1 MTMNI
6 KTLLVGASALALTAC
21 GDAQFGQSWNQ
32 EAGAFIDEG
41 GFGNPTMNNTQIQNG
56 DLQFLANLN
65 QRFAA
70 EVPTMVTFEF
80 DRTTLDADA
89 QAILREQADW
99 IRQFPEIRFSVYGHT
114 DAVGSNAYNE
124 GLGRRRAQTVVNYLV
139 SQGVNRARLK
149 ALVSFGETRPVV
161 ATSDPE
167 RRNRRTVT
175 EVSGVVQSHPMVLNG
190 KYAEV
195 IFREY
200 VRSAVP
206 QAGGEVGGG
215 IAAIEGQAS
224 N

>member
-1 MTMNI
+1 MTLKI
-6 KTLLVGASALALTAC
+6 KNFLVGASVLALTAC
-21 GDAQFGQSWNQ
+21 GEGTAFDSFND

-56 DLQFLANLN
+56 DVTFLANLN

-80 DRTTLDADA
+80 DRAVLDADA
-89 QAILREQADW
+89 KAVLREQADW
-99 IRQFPEIRFSVYGHT
+99 IRQFPEIRFSVFGHT
-114 DAVGSNAYNE
+114 DAVGSDSYNKS
-124 GLGRRRAQTVVNYLV
+124 LGRRRANAAVNYLV

-149 ALVSFGETRPVV
+149 ALVSFGESRLAVES
-161 ATSDPE
+161 SDRE

-175 EVSGVVQSHPMVLNG
+175 EVSGVVQNHPMVLNG
-190 KYAEV
+190 KYAQV

-200 VRSAVP
+200 IRSATMP
-206 QAGGEVGGG
+206 QQIGGAGLS
-215 IAAIEGQAS
+215 AIEGQAG

>member
-1 MTMNI
+1 MTLKI
-6 KTLLVGASALALTAC
+6 KTFLVGASVLALTAC
-21 GDAQFGQSWNQ
+21 SDTSSFNS

-56 DLQFLANLN
+56 DITFLANLN

-80 DRTTLDADA
+80 DRSVLDADA
-89 QAILREQADW
+89 KAVLREQADW
-99 IRQFPEIRFSVYGHT
+99 IRQFPEIRFSVFGHT
-114 DAVGSNAYNE
+114 DAVGPDGYNKS
-124 GLGRRRAQTVVNYLV
+124 LGRRRANAAVNYLV

-149 ALVSFGETRPVV
+149 ALVSFGESRLAVDS
-161 ATSDPE
+161 ADRE

-175 EVSGVVQSHPMVLNG
+175 EVSGVVQNHPMVLNG
-190 KYAEV
+190 KYAQV

-200 VRSAVP
+200 VRSATMR
-206 QAGGEVGGG
+206 QQIGGG
-215 IAAIEGQAS
+215 GLAAIEGQAD